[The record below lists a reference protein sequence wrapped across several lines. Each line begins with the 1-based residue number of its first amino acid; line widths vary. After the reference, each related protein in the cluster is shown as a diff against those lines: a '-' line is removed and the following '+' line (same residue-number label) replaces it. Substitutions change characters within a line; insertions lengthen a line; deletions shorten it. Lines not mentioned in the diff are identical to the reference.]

1 MRVLVVG
8 FGGREH
14 ALVWKLS
21 QSAVVE
27 KIIAAPGNAGIA
39 EIAQCFPIS
48 ALDHE
53 GLKELCQKEEI
64 TLAVIG
70 PESPLIA
77 GVADTLREVGI
88 SVYGPSRRAAQIEGN
103 KAYAKTLMQE
113 EGIPT
118 AEFEVFTRYE
128 LAKSYVYSE
137 FAKGHQLVVKA
148 SGEAF
153 GKGAIVCESKEEALN
168 AVARMLLQKEF
179 GSAGETIVIEKRL
192 YGPEV
197 SLQAICNGKDYL
209 LLPSSRDYKSAYEG
223 GKGPNTGGMG
233 AYSPVEEL
241 SEEVQSKLGELF
253 IRPVL
258 EKMSREETPFIGTLY
273 AGLMIT
279 EEGPKALEYN
289 VRFGDPETQAILPR
303 IENDFATL
311 LENAACSR
319 ELPSLKVSPLAC
331 ACIVI
336 AIEGYPGEYPKGIE
350 LPDLSPLK
358 DFLVFHAGT
367 ERKNNKLVNT
377 GGRVLNIVGM
387 GESPRDAAD
396 KVYNAIEGKFPKPWR
411 YRKDIGTTAME
422 NAVGLNRLR

>member
-8 FGGREH
+8 SGGREH

-21 QSAVVE
+21 QSDAVE

-39 EIAQCFPIS
+39 EIAKCFPIS
-48 ALDHE
+48 AMDRE
-53 GLKELCQKEEI
+53 CLKKLCQEEEI

-77 GVADTLREVGI
+77 GIADALREIEV
-88 SVYGPSRRAAQIEGN
+88 SVYGPSQEAAQIEGN
-103 KAYAKTLMQE
+103 KAHAKTLMQE

-118 AEFEVFTRYE
+118 ADFEVFTRYE
-128 LAKSYVYSE
+128 LAKDYVYSE
-137 FAKGHQLVVKA
+137 FAKGHKLVVKA

-168 AVARMLLQKEF
+168 AVERMLLQREF

-197 SLQAICNGKDYL
+197 SLQAICNGIDYC
-209 LLPSSRDYKSAYEG
+209 LLPSSRDYKSAYEE

-241 SEEVQSKLGELF
+241 SEEIQNKLGELF

-258 EKMSREETPFIGTLY
+258 ERMSRQGTPFIGTLY

-279 EEGPKALEYN
+279 QEGPKALEYN

-303 IENDFATL
+303 IENDLAIL
-311 LENAACSR
+311 LDSAACER
-319 ELPSLKVSPLAC
+319 ELPSLIVSPLAC
-331 ACIVI
+331 ACVVIV
-336 AIEGYPGEYPKGIE
+336 AEGYPGEYPKGIE
-350 LPDLSPLK
+350 LPDLSSLEN
-358 DFLVFHAGT
+358 FLVFHAGT
-367 ERKNNKLVNT
+367 ERKNGKLVNT
-377 GGRVLNIVGM
+377 GGRVLNIVAM
-387 GESPRDAAD
+387 GESPMEAAAKIYD
-396 KVYNAIEGKFPKPWR
+396 AIEGKFTKPWR
-411 YRKDIGTTAME
+411 YRTDIGSTAKE
-422 NAVGLNRLR
+422 SAVGLNRQ